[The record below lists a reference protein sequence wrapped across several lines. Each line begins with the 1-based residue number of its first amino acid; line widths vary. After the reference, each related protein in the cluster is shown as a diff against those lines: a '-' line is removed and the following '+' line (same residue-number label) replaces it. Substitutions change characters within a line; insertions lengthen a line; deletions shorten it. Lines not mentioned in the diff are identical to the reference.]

1 MTDCSIADWEIVM
14 TCRPR
19 LLLACL
25 LGFASLIP
33 SAAFGQTDE
42 LRMVIVVS
50 RHGVRAPIES
60 ETRSN
65 RYNTQPWPA
74 WPTAPGVLT
83 PHGATLM
90 SNMGSFYRQRYAG
103 LFRDR
108 QSCSTTIF
116 AVANRTER
124 TVSSAQAVLKGLAPT
139 CSIEVHIHNASGL
152 DPLFE
157 AGAFAGVANHE
168 ELAAAIRGRLGG
180 EPRWWPSA
188 YQRPLEEL
196 QQVLLNCEKNV
207 PCNTP
212 AATKKLL
219 DDTSIIKAAKISDMV
234 QIDGPVSKGADFA
247 ENFLL
252 QYTEGFPMAQVG
264 WGRVSRSELNA
275 LMTMNTGY
283 HDYVLRTPYFT
294 QIGASDLASRIGAT
308 LQQAADEKSVPG
320 AIGGPDARF
329 LLLLG
334 HDSNLT
340 WLGGLLHLNWLL
352 PNQPVNATP
361 PGSALVFE
369 LHRNPKTNKF
379 YLQVYF
385 MSQTLDQMRYKTPL
399 TTGHGPSIATIF
411 VPGCSTDATNRCPL
425 ERFQNLIQSTVDR
438 SFVEPVSSTGQLNP

>member
-1 MTDCSIADWEIVM
+1 M
-14 TCRPR
+14 TCRLR

-25 LGFASLIP
+25 LGIATISP
-33 SAAFGQTDE
+33 PAFGQSDE

-65 RYNTQPWPA
+65 RYNTQPWPT
-74 WPTAPGVLT
+74 WPVAPGVLT
-83 PHGATLM
+83 PNGATLM
-90 SNMGSFYRQRYAG
+90 GNMGSFYRQRYAN
-103 LFRDR
+103 LFHG
-108 QSCSTTIF
+108 QQNCSTSIF
-116 AVANRTER
+116 AAANRTER
-124 TVSSAQAVLKGLAPT
+124 TISSAQALLKGLAPS
-139 CSIEVHIHNASGL
+139 CPIKVNVHDTSGL

-180 EPRWWPSA
+180 DPQWWPSA
-188 YQRPLEEL
+188 YQHQLEDL
-196 QQVLLNCEKNV
+196 QQILLNCKPDRPCNV
-207 PCNTP
+207 PST
-212 AATKKLL
+212 TKKLL
-219 DDTSIIKAAKISDMV
+219 DDTSIVKAANISDMV

-252 QYTEGFPMAQVG
+252 QYTEGLPMSQVG
-264 WGRVSRSELNA
+264 WGRVSRPELNT

-283 HDYVLRTPYFT
+283 HDYVLRTPYFA
-294 QIGASDLASRIGAT
+294 QIGASNLASHIAAT
-308 LQQAADEKSVPG
+308 LQQAADEKSVGG
-320 AIGGPDARF
+320 AIGAPGTRF

-340 WLGGLLHLNWLL
+340 WLSGLLHLNWLL
-352 PNQPVNATP
+352 PDQPLNATP

-369 LHRNPKTNKF
+369 LHHNPKTNKF

-399 TTGHGPSIATIF
+399 TTGHAPSIATIF
-411 VPGCSTDATNRCPL
+411 VPNCSTDATNSCPL
-425 ERFQNLIQSTVDR
+425 DRFQSLVQTAIDR
-438 SFVEPVSSTGQLNP
+438 LFVEPVSRKGNLNP